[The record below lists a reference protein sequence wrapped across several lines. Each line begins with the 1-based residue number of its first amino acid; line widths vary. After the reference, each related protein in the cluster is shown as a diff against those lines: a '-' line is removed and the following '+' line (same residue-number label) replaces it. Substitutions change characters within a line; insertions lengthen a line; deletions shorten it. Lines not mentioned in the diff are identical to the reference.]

1 VTVVVLDASAAAE
14 LAARTSLGRRLRDL
28 APANAEWW
36 APDHLYVE
44 AGGALRKMALR
55 GLISPE
61 RADAALARL
70 LSLPVTVVRSKPL
83 IAEAWQLRH
92 NLTLADAVYVA
103 LARHV
108 DAALLTGDRKLASAP
123 TLPIQ
128 VIHLSAA
135 D

>member
-28 APANAEWW
+28 APENAEWW

-44 AGGALRKMALR
+44 ASGALRKMALR
-55 GLISPE
+55 GLITPE

-70 LSLPVTVVRSKPL
+70 LALPVTVVRSKPL

-92 NLTLADAVYVA
+92 NRTDVA
-103 LARHV
+103 HL
-108 DAALLTGDRKLASAP
+108 GDPPLGS
-123 TLPIQ
+123 
-128 VIHLSAA
+128 
-135 D
+135 

>member
-1 VTVVVLDASAAAE
+1 MTVVVLDASAAAE

-28 APANAEWW
+28 APENAEWW

-55 GLISPE
+55 GLITRE

-70 LSLPVTVVRSKPL
+70 LALPVTVVRSKPL
-83 IAEAWQLRH
+83 IAEAWRLRH

-123 TLPIQ
+123 TLPIR